1 MDERS
6 LLTLLQ
12 KRPNEGMKE
21 LMRQYMGYCYYIVRN
36 KLAEFPQEDIEECVS
51 DVFVDAYLQFYDG
64 DPIGFRVF
72 LATLARRRAADCYR
86 KKAENLPLHE
96 EIQENPKEVSFED
109 REVLLQAIR
118 SLGEPD
124 EKILIWKF
132 YYGYPT
138 KTIASA
144 LGLKENTVDQKVR
157 RGLEKLRKALE
168 GGGFY
173 EGCI

>member
-1 MDERS
+1 
-6 LLTLLQ
+6 
-12 KRPNEGMKE
+12 
-21 LMRQYMGYCYYIVRN
+21 
-36 KLAEFPQEDIEECVS
+36 VS
-51 DVFVDAYLQFYDG
+51 DVFVDAYRYREKIDLEKG
-64 DPIGFRVF
+64 GFRVF

>member
-51 DVFVDAYLQFYDG
+51 DVFVDAYRYREKIDLEKG
-64 DPIGFRVF
+64 GFRVF

-96 EIQENPKEVSFED
+96 EIQESPKEVSFED

-124 EKILIWKF
+124 EKNIDLEILLWLSDKNDCVCVRVK
-132 YYGYPT
+132 GEHSGPEG
-138 KTIASA
+138 AA
-144 LGLKENTVDQKVR
+144 WLGKAEKSIGR
-157 RGLEKLRKALE
+157 RGIL
-168 GGGFY
+168 
-173 EGCI
+173 

>member
-51 DVFVDAYLQFYDG
+51 DVFVDAYRYRERIDLEKG
-64 DPIGFRVF
+64 GFRIF

-96 EIQENPKEVSFED
+96 EMQENPKEVSFED

-144 LGLKENTVDQKVR
+144 LGLKEYTVDQKVR
-157 RGLEKLRKALE
+157 RGLEKL
-168 GGGFY
+168 
-173 EGCI
+173 

>member
-36 KLAEFPQEDIEECVS
+36 KLSEFPQEDIEECVS
-51 DVFVDAYLQFYDG
+51 DVFVDAYRYREKIDLEKG
-64 DPIGFRVF
+64 GFRVF

-96 EIQENPKEVSFED
+96 EIQESPKEVSFM
-109 REVLLQAIR
+109 I
-118 SLGEPD
+118 
-124 EKILIWKF
+124 
-132 YYGYPT
+132 
-138 KTIASA
+138 
-144 LGLKENTVDQKVR
+144 
-157 RGLEKLRKALE
+157 LEKKHSDSSH
-168 GGGFY
+168 
-173 EGCI
+173 

>member
-36 KLAEFPQEDIEECVS
+36 KLSEFPQEDIEECVS
-51 DVFVDAYLQFYDG
+51 DVFVDAYRYREKIDLEKG
-64 DPIGFRVF
+64 GFRVF

-96 EIQENPKEVSFED
+96 EIQESPKEVSFED

-124 EKILIWKF
+124 EK
-132 YYGYPT
+132 Y
-138 KTIASA
+138 
-144 LGLKENTVDQKVR
+144 
-157 RGLEKLRKALE
+157 
-168 GGGFY
+168 
-173 EGCI
+173 

>member
-51 DVFVDAYLQFYDG
+51 DVFVDAYRY
-64 DPIGFRVF
+64 
-72 LATLARRRAADCYR
+72 RAADCYR